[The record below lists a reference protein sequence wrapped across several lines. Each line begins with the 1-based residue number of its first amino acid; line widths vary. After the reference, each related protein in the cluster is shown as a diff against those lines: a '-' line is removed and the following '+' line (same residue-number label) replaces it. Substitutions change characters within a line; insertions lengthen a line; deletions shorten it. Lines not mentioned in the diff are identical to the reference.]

1 MTSNDSSPNQINDSI
16 TGDSNSI
23 NLKKEIS
30 YYLFFWPWFLL
41 SFIVLTASAFLYLR
55 YETPIY
61 ETTAQLQIKDS
72 KNKAS
77 SFLTGGAD
85 LFGFDKSNIQN
96 EISVISSNTMLSRV
110 SDRLDL
116 QTVVYKLG
124 RINSSLVSKGKY
136 PFEIS
141 FKNPDLNQSL
151 QIESINNEVIINKGN
166 LSYVI
171 TKSQDSLDTNDFFIR
186 IKDKDIFNSDVS
198 FEIFR
203 LYQKNIVSGLKN
215 NLVVSAPNQR
225 GDIVNLKLKGPN
237 RDLNEEIVNKL
248 INVVSEDQVFDKQE
262 VSLVSI
268 NFIDQRLKSL
278 SNEIDSLS
286 AQTIKFKTQNQIFNS
301 ELQTQNAISNIS
313 QSQNKELEL
322 KIQLAIAKSLK
333 AGLTDQSELKLLPFN
348 IGINNTS
355 VSELV
360 SKYNEIFIERK
371 SLLNSASP
379 NNPVIIDLNN
389 KLINTKIAIND
400 AVNRYIKNILISIDS
415 NDQRLNKTNIL
426 ISDFPNKENTLNTY
440 SRNFNILEELYVF
453 LLQRKEEAS
462 ISYKSALPNLKLLSV
477 ASSKDIPIS
486 PLYSAVYSSA
496 VIVSIL
502 LPLLILFL
510 LKVLD
515 TKLNTRSDLEKLL
528 PNLPILGE
536 VPFDNEIEKN
546 KLDKRGVTAE
556 SSRVIRS
563 NISFLLNDKQ
573 KTSIMLV
580 TSTTKGEGKSFV
592 SYNLAESY
600 SSLGKKVLLL
610 GADLRNPQLHKSFN
624 VNRDNLGLS
633 TYLNDEKFTDLDSL
647 IIKNVNSENLDCL
660 LSGAIPPNPSELL
673 MRPRMKDLLDELRL
687 IYDIIIIDSA
697 PLLLVSD
704 TSSLLPLAD
713 LLVYVT
719 RAQFTD
725 KNIIP
730 YIKEVQNRNKS
741 LSIGMVLNGL
751 ISGANGYGYSY
762 RYSYSYKYNYGYS
775 YGYSQDKQS

>member
-496 VIVSIL
+496 VLVSIL

-546 KLDKRGVTAE
+546 KLDKRGVIAE

-592 SYNLAESY
+592 SWS
-600 SSLGKKVLLL
+600 
-610 GADLRNPQLHKSFN
+610 
-624 VNRDNLGLS
+624 
-633 TYLNDEKFTDLDSL
+633 
-647 IIKNVNSENLDCL
+647 
-660 LSGAIPPNPSELL
+660 
-673 MRPRMKDLLDELRL
+673 
-687 IYDIIIIDSA
+687 
-697 PLLLVSD
+697 
-704 TSSLLPLAD
+704 
-713 LLVYVT
+713 
-719 RAQFTD
+719 
-725 KNIIP
+725 
-730 YIKEVQNRNKS
+730 
-741 LSIGMVLNGL
+741 
-751 ISGANGYGYSY
+751 
-762 RYSYSYKYNYGYS
+762 
-775 YGYSQDKQS
+775 